1 MNENI
6 KTVFFVA
13 MMVVVIG
20 GVVVWSGKHD
30 EQVAQ
35 ASDKYETCI
44 MEQMHMTPSAYYNE
58 NGEYPEC
65 LK

>member
-6 KTVFFVA
+6 KIVFFVA
-13 MMVVVIG
+13 MMVIVVWGI
-20 GVVVWSGKHD
+20 VAWSGKHD

-35 ASDKYETCI
+35 DADKYETCI
-44 MEQMHMTPSAYYNE
+44 MEQTHMTPSAYYNA

>member
-13 MMVVVIG
+13 MMVVVVG
-20 GVVVWSGKHD
+20 GIVVLSGKHD
-30 EQVAQ
+30 EQVAV
-35 ASDKYETCI
+35 AAEKYETCI
-44 MEQMHMTPSAYYNE
+44 MEQTHMTPSAYYNA